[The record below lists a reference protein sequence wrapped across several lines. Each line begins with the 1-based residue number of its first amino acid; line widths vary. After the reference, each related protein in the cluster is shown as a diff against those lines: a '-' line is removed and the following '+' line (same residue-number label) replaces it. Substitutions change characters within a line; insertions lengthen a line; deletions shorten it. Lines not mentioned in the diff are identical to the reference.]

1 MADDT
6 NARRQRLARERLDQA
21 ARAAWLYY
29 IAARTQDEIA
39 AQLHVSR
46 QTAQR
51 LVARAVAEKLIKF
64 RFDHPLGSCLAKAE
78 RLSERYR
85 LAHCEVV
92 PAASGDDGS
101 LPGLAI
107 AAAQYLETWLAQPA
121 PLVIG
126 FSTGRTL
133 RAVAAEISPLDAPQH
148 KLFSLCGTLGYDGRA
163 MAADPVMRIAERT
176 GAQCFPMTLPLATST
191 VEEKALAE
199 RQRAYQT
206 LQSLHQEARCL
217 FLGVGHIG
225 WRAPLHQSGFIT
237 DAELAALMEAGAIG
251 EIAGCV
257 FDERGTRVTTPL
269 AARITALWAGSS
281 QGAIR
286 VGIAAG
292 AEKLPALR
300 AALASGLLNGLI
312 TDEATATGL
321 MDTRSALDRRSEAGR
336 R

>member
-176 GAQCFPMTLPLATST
+176 GAQCFPMTLPLTTST

-206 LQSLHQEARCL
+206 LQALHQEARCL

>member
-1 MADDT
+1 MDEASPS
-6 NARRQRLARERLDQA
+6 RRQRLSRDRLDQA

-29 IAARTQDEIA
+29 IAGRTQDEIA
-39 AQLHVSR
+39 AELHVSR

-78 RLSERYR
+78 RLGTRYR

-92 PAASGDDGS
+92 PTASGDDGS

-107 AAAQYLETWLAQPA
+107 AAAQYLETWLTQPA

-133 RAVAAEISPLDAPQH
+133 RAVAAEISPLEAPQH

-191 VEEKALAE
+191 AEEKALAE

-206 LQSLHQEARCL
+206 LQNLTQQARCL

-251 EIAGCV
+251 EIAGCA
-257 FDERGTRVTTPL
+257 FDARGTRVATPL

-300 AALASGLLNGLI
+300 AALAGGLLNGLI
-312 TDEATATGL
+312 TDEATAAGL
-321 MDTRSALDRRSEAGR
+321 MDARSALDRRVGAVR